1 MTPLLE
7 YSVSALRIADNES
20 RATCKKA
27 EIVLDTALN
36 GRPDA
41 FNPAELFLASIA
53 ACMLKG
59 IERVSPMLN
68 FEFRA
73 VAIKLHGVRQDKPPR
88 MVRIDYSIVVETD
101 ESEHRLKLLHENVRK
116 FGTIFNTVAAACT
129 LAGTMT
135 RSGPPA
141 MPGNV

>member
-1 MTPLLE
+1 
-7 YSVSALRIADNES
+7 
-20 RATCKKA
+20 
-27 EIVLDTALN
+27 
-36 GRPDA
+36 
-41 FNPAELFLASIA
+41 
-53 ACMLKG
+53 
-59 IERVSPMLN
+59 VSPMLN